1 LSSNLALRAKHF
13 LVEIDYHTRRYW
25 SNEMSMSAKRLL
37 SLRSL
42 FTLGLALLLPVSV
55 ATAEKLR
62 ISYASVTGN
71 TVVISYIAQRAG
83 LFEKY
88 GLDVEHILITG
99 RPERIL
105 ISTNTCLSISN

>member
-1 LSSNLALRAKHF
+1 
-13 LVEIDYHTRRYW
+13 
-25 SNEMSMSAKRLL
+25 MSMSVKRRV
-37 SLRSL
+37 RSL
-42 FTLGLALLLPVSV
+42 LTFGLALLLPASV
-55 ATAEKLR
+55 AGAEKLC

-83 LFEKY
+83 LFEKN
-88 GLDVEHILITG
+88 GLDVEHILITV